1 VLTKRRLLSWR
12 AVTIEPVKGAPHQSV
27 NVYSYGREVPA
38 PVAGLHRDMFGWTT
52 SAGPTVLLMPGVRA
66 APQHWWQL
74 AVDDSDAVSSV
85 VEARISAAIT
95 FDIVVMGPISGQTDT
110 SFDTVFVGPRGQ
122 ALRVLGVDDEQFTEL
137 LAQSEHLAEGL
148 ASVHDFKP
156 LLDCGGLGVFLDN
169 VLREDTSSVS
179 GLDARVAESSFS
191 QSAVGSGAEPSSA
204 TPVLRPSVPD
214 PSVPDPS
221 VPGPSVPDPG
231 LPAAAPFSGA
241 KKSGLLAD
249 VLGWSTVAVVCAV
262 FVLFPAW
269 LSVGAAKEWR
279 NHGLLNGRE
288 SVVATADLLEISS
301 SSSLKTWTT
310 SSATYRYSV
319 DGKTFTKTRE
329 VDSSLVAL
337 LQGRKVV
344 PVRYLSTSPK
354 RSDLAGNDL
363 RAERLTVALLLD
375 AALLG
380 LVLVVRR
387 VARRS

>member
-1 VLTKRRLLSWR
+1 
-12 AVTIEPVKGAPHQSV
+12 
-27 NVYSYGREVPA
+27 VYSYGREVPT

-74 AVDDSDAVSSV
+74 AVDDSDAVSSE

-95 FDIVVMGPISGQTDT
+95 FDIVVMGPISGKTDT
-110 SFDTVFVGPRGQ
+110 PFDTVFVGPRGQ
-122 ALRVLGVDDEQFTEL
+122 ALRVLGVDDEQFIDL
-137 LAQSEHLAEGL
+137 LTQSEHLAEGL
-148 ASVHDFKP
+148 TSVHDFKP

-169 VLREDTSSVS
+169 VLREDTSSDS

-191 QSAVGSGAEPSSA
+191 QSAVGSGDEPSSA

-214 PSVPDPS
+214 PSVPDP
-221 VPGPSVPDPG
+221 G
-231 LPAAAPFSGA
+231 LPAAAPFSGV

-249 VLGWSTVAVVCAV
+249 VLGWSTVAVVCIAFLV
-262 FVLFPAW
+262 IPAW

-288 SVVATADLLEISS
+288 SVVTTADLLEISS

-329 VDSSLVAL
+329 VDSSLVAS

>member
-1 VLTKRRLLSWR
+1 
-12 AVTIEPVKGAPHQSV
+12 VKGAPHQSV
-27 NVYSYGREVPA
+27 NVYPYGREVPA

-74 AVDDSDAVSSV
+74 AVDDSDAVSSE

-95 FDIVVMGPISGQTDT
+95 FDIVVMGPISGKTDT
-110 SFDTVFVGPRGQ
+110 SFDSVFVGPRGQ
-122 ALRVLGVDDEQFTEL
+122 ALRVLAVDDEQFTEL

-156 LLDCGGLGVFLDN
+156 LLDCGGLGVFLEK
-169 VLREDTSSVS
+169 VLRENTSSDS
-179 GLDARVAESSFS
+179 DLDARVAESSFS
-191 QSAVGSGAEPSSA
+191 QLAVGSGAEPSSA
-204 TPVLRPSVPD
+204 TPVLRLSVPDPSVPD
-214 PSVPDPS
+214 PSVPGPS

-249 VLGWSTVAVVCAV
+249 VLGWSTVAVVCVV
-262 FVLFPAW
+262 FLVIPAW

-279 NHGLLNGRE
+279 NHELLNGRG
-288 SVVATADLLEISS
+288 SMITKADLLEVSS
-301 SSSLKTWTT
+301 SPSLKTWTT

-319 DGKTFTKTRE
+319 DGKIFTKSSE
-329 VDSSLVAL
+329 VDSSLVAS

-375 AALLG
+375 GALLG
-380 LVLVVRR
+380 LVLAVRR